1 MKEHLFVLCPPQLMI
16 LSEHSVYLLLLLVHS
31 AVHGARLDFPGI
43 FSDNYHAWS
52 KCSSYCQRM
61 SMSLKISFPFKATK
75 QLWQPTPKNL
85 TRSLAMTPWKRVN
98 RQLFFM
104 TMAQPR
110 WWRDLSGSH
119 CWVERIEYLDLVDL
133 HLGHLRVVD
142 LAMET
147 VQILLTSQTKLKLS
161 PAHKCNV
168 MQCNA
173 IVFKL
178 PQPLCHFRIQGPQH
192 LFWTIS

>member
-1 MKEHLFVLCPPQLMI
+1 MFI
-16 LSEHSVYLLLLLVHS
+16 LLS
-31 AVHGARLDFPGI
+31 AYVNVIEDFLPLQ
-43 FSDNYHAWS
+43 
-52 KCSSYCQRM
+52 SYQ
-61 SMSLKISFPFKATK
+61 ATMAAYSQK
-75 QLWQPTPKNL
+75 PNTELGNDPLEEEGQSPAL
-85 TRSLAMTPWKRVN
+85 
-98 RQLFFM
+98 FM

-110 WWRDLSGSH
+110 WWCDLSGSH

-142 LAMET
+142 LTIET

-161 PAHKCNV
+161 PTHKCNT

-178 PQPLCHFRIQGPQH
+178 PQPLCHFRIQRPQH
-192 LFWTIS
+192 LFWTISQCTLAPLVNYHENH